1 MKKNFLAIAIAVMAM
16 TTQSCLH
23 GYEDYETTAVV
34 EVVIPDSIELVQMQG
49 TITLRNLSNGYKY
62 SSSAFNLSSVQMDL
76 MRGAYSLEAEGTLRF
91 VNKKDKEK
99 NKEVK
104 YFRSSSDYV
113 EITDHPTTIKA
124 KLIFM

>member
-1 MKKNFLAIAIAVMAM
+1 MKKIFLAIAIAAM

>member
-1 MKKNFLAIAIAVMAM
+1 MKRFFIAIAIAVMAM

-23 GYEDYETTAVV
+23 GYEDYKTTAVV

-62 SSSAFNLSSVQMDL
+62 SSSTFNLSSVQMDL
-76 MRGAYSLEAEGTLRF
+76 MRGAYSLEAEGTLKF

-104 YFRSSSDYV
+104 YFRSPSDYV
-113 EITDHPTTIKA
+113 EITDHPTMIKA